1 MSNSLYF
8 VPRQEIDPQV
18 WDSFVEANEEAWLWH
33 RYAFVDT
40 LLTWPDRRDQ
50 SFAVLDK
57 ASGGKM
63 VAVLPL
69 YVIDLRIKGVFRV
82 RTLESFGGPAFTAG
96 LGTRHRR
103 AILDQ
108 FLAHLLRIA
117 DRLNA
122 GEISFTLSPLAP
134 RWRGKKCPRTNPLLM
149 LGCENTLT
157 QTWIVDLRRDLDALW
172 NGLEGRAR
180 TTIRK
185 AINSGVKVRQA
196 SRETDL
202 DIYYDLHRE
211 TYLRTGARPHPKTYF
226 AAIWNH
232 FVNHGIA
239 QFFFAELGGS
249 VVAAENFSIYKSAV
263 CYWTGAASEKGLKV
277 GANSLLQWTAMQ
289 WMVERGLSWYEV
301 GEAFPNIK
309 DGKLKGLN
317 DFKKSF
323 GGNLYPFY
331 KGRLPVNNRAAK
343 ILKVLRMGAALI
355 Q

>member
-1 MSNSLYF
+1 MNNTLDF

-18 WDSFVEANEEAWLWH
+18 WDSFVEANGEAWLWH
-33 RYAFVDT
+33 RYAFIDT

-50 SFAVLDK
+50 SCAVLDK

-82 RTLESFGGPAFTAG
+82 RTLESFGGPALSAR

-134 RWRGKKCPRTNPLLM
+134 HWRGKKCPRTNPLLL

-157 QTWIVDLRRDLDALW
+157 QTWIIYLRRDIDVLW

-180 TTIRK
+180 TSIRK

-196 SRETDL
+196 SHERDL
-202 DIYYDLHRE
+202 DIYYDLHRQ

-226 AAIWNH
+226 AAIWNN
-232 FVNHGIA
+232 FVNHGTA
-239 QFFFAELGGS
+239 EFFFAELGGS
-249 VVAAENFSIYKSAV
+249 VIAAENFSVYKSAA
-263 CYWTGAASEKGLKV
+263 Y
-277 GANSLLQWTAMQ
+277 
-289 WMVERGLSWYEV
+289 
-301 GEAFPNIK
+301 
-309 DGKLKGLN
+309 
-317 DFKKSF
+317 
-323 GGNLYPFY
+323 
-331 KGRLPVNNRAAK
+331 
-343 ILKVLRMGAALI
+343 
-355 Q
+355 

>member
-1 MSNSLYF
+1 MSNTLDF
-8 VPRQEIDPQV
+8 VPRQEIVPRV
-18 WDSFVEANEEAWLWH
+18 WDAFAEANEEAWLWH
-33 RYAFVDT
+33 RNAFIDT

-50 SFAVLDK
+50 SFAMVDR
-57 ASGGKM
+57 ANGGKM
-63 VAVLPL
+63 VAILPL
-69 YVIDLRIKGVFRV
+69 YVIDSRIKGVFRL
-82 RTLESFGGPAFTAG
+82 RTLESFGGPAFTTG

-108 FLAHLLRIA
+108 FLAHLLEIA

-122 GEISFTLSPLAP
+122 GEITFTLSPLAP

-157 QTWIVDLRRDLDALW
+157 QTWVVDLRRDIDDLW
-172 NGLEGRAR
+172 NGLKGRAR

-226 AAIWNH
+226 AAIWNN
-232 FVNHGIA
+232 FVNQGIA

-249 VVAAENFSIYKSAV
+249 VVAAENFSIYKSAAY
-263 CYWTGAASEKGLKV
+263 YWTGAASDKGLKV
-277 GANSLLQWTAMQ
+277 GANSLLQWTAIQ

-301 GEAFPNIK
+301 GEAFPNVK
-309 DGKLKGLN
+309 EGKLKGLN

-323 GGNLYPFY
+323 GGSLYPYY

-343 ILKVLRMGAALI
+343 ILKALRMGTALI